1 MTAHQHYIK
10 NAVAKALSTL
20 RADLDASIAGRG
32 DSLGPTT
39 LDIREMKMLFDHNP
53 TLVRRVYLETT
64 DSSSLAFV
72 GWVTNESMSHCM
84 ECLKSFSLLTRRHH
98 CRACGAMLCS
108 ECCRS
113 ATCLKD
119 FPELGVQRVCSR
131 CNLNVSCERLER
143 NTSFVPYI

>member
-20 RADLDASIAGRG
+20 RADLEASIAGRG

-39 LDIREMKMLFDHNP
+39 LDIREMKMVFDDNP
-53 TLVRRVYLETT
+53 TMVRRVYLETT

-84 ECLKSFSLLTRRHH
+84 ECIKSFSLFTRRHH
-98 CRACGAMLCS
+98 CRACGSMLCS

-131 CNLNVSCERLER
+131 CNLNVSSNQPQLGNLFARL
-143 NTSFVPYI
+143 I